1 MTCSDNKI
9 AAISK
14 KCTNY
19 TVCANRLHKDVV
31 SLQREMKK
39 GTLLNY

>member
-1 MTCSDNKI
+1 MTCSE
-9 AAISK
+9 K

-19 TVCANRLHKDVV
+19 TVCANSLHNDVV
-31 SLQREMKK
+31 PLQREMKK